1 MLSSNTDYQNNLL
14 NRLAYCDLKKGTW
27 KSGDDLITVLK
38 ANGYTQ
44 LADELSSAGI
54 TGLKI
59 RDYVNNNG
67 ESGFA
72 AIAFEDIYSGQRGM
86 SFRGTENLDKMGSD
100 IGGIVSGDKEAINRQ
115 IDMIDNAS
123 TAVTGDST
131 QAQEAIAFYEKN
143 RDQNGKNYLYGHSKG
158 GELVAEVFSEHY
170 DEIQQVHVINPQ
182 PINRTSLS
190 NEQRKAFNS
199 NKFDAVVIDGD
210 LVWLLG
216 GVPYPVRIVKNNK
229 SGDGFFSPHDLT
241 SAQYD
246 PVTGKAIIEDEP
258 YKDYVGQGLVGLAA
272 SIIISTV
279 QVGYRIGEELW
290 SWGEA
295 VYKFFTE
302 AVPEAAQRFL
312 DVIVATYDRVK
323 NYISGVKDS
332 IKSFIGKMGA
342 AVKNWFR
349 NNFNSGYKYANSNP
363 LITLD
368 TYKLRSYAQR
378 LQSINRRINN
388 LDRRMDGLYWQVGL
402 LDLWNLMQA
411 DILTGYSWRLVR
423 CAGYLN
429 DTAND
434 FDSVESSLINSL

>member
-44 LADELSSAGI
+44 LANELSSADI

-59 RDYVNNNG
+59 RDYVNNNSD
-67 ESGFA
+67 SGFA
-72 AIAFEDIYSGQRGM
+72 AIAFEDIYSGHRGM

-100 IGGIVSGDKEAINRQ
+100 IGCIVSGDKGAINRQ
-115 IDMIDNAS
+115 IDMLDNAS
-123 TAVTGDST
+123 TAVTGDSA

-143 RDQNGKNYLYGHSKG
+143 RDQSGKNYLYGHSKG
-158 GELVAEVFSEHY
+158 GELAAEVFSEYY

-182 PINRTSLS
+182 PINWASLN

-199 NKFDAVVIDGD
+199 SKFDAVVVDGD

-229 SGDGFFSPHDLT
+229 NGDGFFSPHDLT
-241 SAQYD
+241 SAKYD
-246 PVTGKAIIEDEP
+246 RITGEAIIEDEP

-279 QVGYRIGEELW
+279 QAGYKIGEEIW

-295 VYKFFTE
+295 AYKFFTE
-302 AVPEAAQRFL
+302 DVPEAAQKFFDL
-312 DVIVATYDRVK
+312 IVATYDKVK
-323 NYISGVKDS
+323 NYISDVKDN
-332 IKSFIGKMGA
+332 IKSFIGKMGT

-349 NNFNSGYKYANSNP
+349 NNFNTGYQYATAHP
-363 LITLD
+363 QITLD

-378 LQSINRRINN
+378 LQSVNQRIIA
-388 LDRRMDGLYWQVGL
+388 LDSKMDGLYWQVGL

-411 DILTGYSWRLVR
+411 DLLTGFSWRLLR
-423 CAGYLN
+423 CSGYLN

-434 FDSVESSLINSL
+434 FDSAENNLISNL